1 MQTTAS
7 DKDYDGLVP
16 KIPLNAASGDHDA
29 RALLAFLLTDRCLP
43 YFTESWVT

>member
-16 KIPLNAASGDHDA
+16 KILLNAASADHDA
-29 RALLAFLLTDRCLP
+29 KALLAFLLTDRCLP
-43 YFTESWVT
+43 SRTESWVT